1 MQIKPKYR
9 TIVISGKRLVETDWE
24 EKFLVDDDFNDKDF
38 DWDTFFDVKP
48 KTYQNDGRGE
58 DNIPTTYSLKITSV
72 VEGEEYSEASS
83 HDFSS
88 SPHKLMRNT
97 GEVYFTR
104 NERDDKDCWTKRI
117 IGLEKIEEPVF

>member
-1 MQIKPKYR
+1 MKKVSQPTRKCIQ
-9 TIVISGKRLVETDWE
+9 
-24 EKFLVDDDFNDKDF
+24 

-48 KTYQNDGRGE
+48 KTYLNDFRGWDE
-58 DNIPTTYSLKITSV
+58 NIPTTYSKKITIV
-72 VEGEEYSEASS
+72 VEGEEYSETSS